1 MDDDPVKEEMRSMNL
16 LEKLKEELKQRIML
30 LDGAMGTMVQ
40 SYNLDEEAY
49 RGERFKD
56 TQTPVKGNHDLLSI
70 TKPEI
75 ICEIHQRYLEA
86 GADLIETNTF
96 NANAV
101 SLADYG
107 MEALAYE
114 LNVASAKLARRAIE
128 KYGRK
133 DGYLHYVVGSMGPT
147 NRTASLSP
155 DVNRPGFRNI
165 TFDELKEAYKEQA
178 NGLLDGGA
186 NILLVETIFDTLNA
200 KAALFAIQE
209 IAKSKDVVIPVM
221 VSGTVDNS
229 GRLLSGQV
237 IEAFYNSVS
246 HIDLLS
252 IGLNCAFGAKRLLPF
267 VEALAKV
274 AKFNVSV
281 HPNAGLPDLFGNY
294 NQKPKEMAQL
304 MERYVENGWVN
315 IVGGCCGTTC
325 EHIKQIANVAK
336 KYKPREIPVF
346 ETKTQLSGLEPLE
359 ISKGRNFVNIGE
371 RTNVSGS
378 KKFARL
384 IREKNLEEALSI
396 ASHQVINGAQIL
408 DVSMDD
414 AMIDAEKMLSEF
426 LRLIASEPDIAK
438 VPVMVDSSKWEVIEA
453 ALKCLQGKSV
463 VNSISL
469 KEGEEDFIAKAKK
482 IHAYGAA
489 AVVMLFDEKGQ
500 ADTYERK
507 IEIAERSYQILIGK
521 AGFPAG
527 NIIFDS
533 NVLAIGTGLPEHNNY
548 AVDFI
553 RAVRWI
559 KENLPHAK
567 TSGGISNLSFA
578 FRGNNRVREAIH
590 SVFLFHAIDAG
601 LDMGIVNPAMLEI
614 YDNIPKNLLLLTED
628 LVLNRRAD
636 ATQRLLAFAEQNEL
650 SGKKEEDFDQWRKV
664 SVQERMNHALT
675 KGILDFV
682 EQDVEELRKK
692 YNAALDVV
700 EGPLM
705 EGMGKVGELFG
716 SGKMF
721 LPQVIKSA
729 RVMKKA
735 VAYLLPFIEEE
746 KKNAGDTSPKGK
758 ILIATVKGDV
768 HDIGKNIVSVVL
780 SCNNYDIIDLG
791 VMVPPEKIVETAKK
805 ENVDIIGLSGLITP
819 SLEEMI
825 TVARDLEREKL
836 DIPLL
841 IGGAT
846 TSKIHTA
853 LKIDPVYSAPVVYVK
868 DASQS
873 VNRVNNLLVKDLK
886 KGFIHRLKEDYQR
899 TIEKYNQSQS
909 GAEYIA
915 IEEARENRYPVDWGN
930 AQIQSPAFLGSKVL
944 ENYPLKNLLKYI
956 DWTFFF
962 HSWDLSG
969 RYPGILNDP
978 VKGAEAKKLFEDA
991 QQMLD
996 RIIHKNMLQ
1005 ANAIFG
1011 FFPANADGDD
1021 MVVFNEK
1028 GTQEIARLPM
1038 LRNQRL
1044 KPENEA
1050 NLCLSDFI
1058 IPIEYKKKDYIG
1070 LFALTAGLG
1079 AEKWVNEFKEEGN
1092 DYDAIMLKILAD
1104 RLAEAFAELL
1114 HEKVRRE
1121 YWGYAINEKLIP
1133 DDLLHQR
1140 YRGVRP
1146 AIGHPSLPD
1155 HPLKKPVFELLK
1167 VDEQVGIEL
1176 TENYMMQPQAS
1187 VCGLYMAHPE
1197 SKYFNIQKIGKDQV
1211 ADYAVRWETAVEDIE
1226 KRLAQNL
1233 NYK

>member
-1 MDDDPVKEEMRSMNL
+1 MNL
-16 LEKLKEELKQRIML
+16 PEKLNEELKQRIFV

-40 SYNLDEEAY
+40 SYNLDEKAY

-56 TQTPVKGNHDLLSI
+56 IQNSVKGNHDILSI
-70 TKPEI
+70 TQPEI

-107 MEALAYE
+107 MEKWAYE

-128 KYGRK
+128 KFGK
-133 DGYLHYVVGSMGPT
+133 KNGHPHYVVGSMGPT

-165 TFDELKEAYKEQA
+165 TFDELKKAYHTQA
-178 NGLLDGGA
+178 KGLLDGGA
-186 NILLVETIFDTLNA
+186 DILLVETIFDTLNA
-200 KAALFAIQE
+200 KAALMAIEE
-209 IAKSKDVVIPVM
+209 IGKNRGIKIPIM
-221 VSGTVDNS
+221 VSGTVDQS

-237 IEAFYNSVS
+237 VEAFYYSVS

-274 AKFNVSV
+274 AKFNISV

-294 NQKPKEMAQL
+294 SQKAREMAQL
-304 MERYVENGWVN
+304 IERYLEKGLVN

-325 EHIKQIANVAK
+325 EHIRQIAKVARR
-336 KYKPREIPVF
+336 YKPRQIPVF
-346 ETKTQLSGLEPLE
+346 ECKTQLAGLEPLE
-359 ISKGRNFVNIGE
+359 ICRGRNFVNIGE

-378 KKFARL
+378 KKFAQL
-384 IREKNLEEALSI
+384 IREHNYEKALNV
-396 ASHQVINGAQIL
+396 ARHQVVNGAQIL
-408 DVSMDD
+408 DISMDD
-414 AMIDAEKMLSEF
+414 AMIEAETMMPEF

-438 VPVMVDSSKWEVIEA
+438 VPVMADSSKWEVIES
-453 ALKCLQGKSV
+453 ALQCLQGKSV

-469 KEGEEDFIAKAKK
+469 KEGEADFIEKAQK
-482 IHAYGAA
+482 IHSYGAA

-500 ADTYERK
+500 ADSYERK
-507 IEIAERSYQILIGK
+507 IEIAKRSYIILTEK
-521 AGFPAG
+521 AGFPAED
-527 NIIFDS
+527 IIFDP
-533 NVLAIGTGLPEHNNY
+533 NVLAIGTGLSEHNNY

-553 RAVRWI
+553 KAVKWI

-590 SVFLFHAIDAG
+590 SVFLYHAIQAG
-601 LDMGIVNPAMLEI
+601 LDMGIVNPAMIEI
-614 YDNIPKNLLLLTED
+614 YDNIPKDLLQLTED

-636 ATQRLLAFAEQNEL
+636 ATQRLLAFAEQNKL
-650 SGKKEEDFDQWRKV
+650 SGKKEEDFDQWRKAP
-664 SVQERMNHALT
+664 VQERINHALI
-675 KGILDFV
+675 KGILDFI

-692 YNAALDVV
+692 YETSLQVV

-758 ILIATVKGDV
+758 ILLATVKGDV

-780 SCNNYDIIDLG
+780 SCNHYEIIDLG

-805 ENVDIIGLSGLITP
+805 EQVDIIGLSGLITP

-825 TVARDLEREKL
+825 TVARELEREKL

-873 VNRVNNLLVKDLK
+873 VNMVNSLLVKDLK
-886 KGFIHRLKEDYQR
+886 IDFIHRLNEDYQR
-899 TIEKYNQSQS
+899 AIEKYNQSQS
-909 GAEYIA
+909 GAEYIT
-915 IEEARENRYPVDWGN
+915 IEEARENRYHVDWEN
-930 AQIQSPAFLGSKVL
+930 SQIQRPAFLGPKVL

-962 HSWDLSG
+962 HAWDLSG

-978 VKGAEAKKLFEDA
+978 VKGAAAKKLFEDA
-991 QQMLD
+991 QQMLE

-1005 ANAIFG
+1005 ANAAFG

-1021 MVVFNEK
+1021 IVVFNEN
-1028 GTQEIARLPM
+1028 GNREIVRLPM

-1044 KPENEA
+1044 KPEKEA

-1079 AEKWVNEFKEEGN
+1079 AEQWVKEFKEAGN
-1092 DYDAIMLKILAD
+1092 DYDAIMLKILAN

-1121 YWGYAINEKLIP
+1121 YWGYAIDEKLSH
-1133 DDLLHQR
+1133 DDILHER
-1140 YRGVRP
+1140 YRGIRP
-1146 AIGHPSLPD
+1146 AIGYPSLPD
-1155 HPLKKPVFELLK
+1155 HALKKPVFDLLK
-1167 VDEQVGIEL
+1167 ADEIGIEL
-1176 TENYMMQPQAS
+1176 TENFMMQPQAS
-1187 VCGLYMAHPE
+1187 VCGFYLAHPE
-1197 SKYFNIQKIGKDQV
+1197 SKYFNIQKTGKGQV
-1211 ADYAVRWETAVEDIE
+1211 ADYALRSGISLEEAE

-1233 NYK
+1233 NYT

>member
-1 MDDDPVKEEMRSMNL
+1 MNL
-16 LEKLKEELKQRIML
+16 FEKIKKELTQRIFV

-40 SYNLDEEAY
+40 SYNLDEKAY

-56 TQTPVKGNHDLLSI
+56 IQTPVKGNHDLLSI
-70 TKPEI
+70 TKPEV

-107 MEALAYE
+107 LEALAYE

-128 KYGRK
+128 KFEKKNGNP
-133 DGYLHYVVGSMGPT
+133 HYVVGSMGPT

-155 DVNRPGFRNI
+155 DINRPAFRNI
-165 TFDELKEAYKEQA
+165 TFDELKKAYHTQA
-178 NGLLDGGA
+178 EGLLDGGA
-186 NILLVETIFDTLNA
+186 DILLVETIFDTLNA
-200 KAALFAIQE
+200 KAALFAIEE
-209 IAKSKDVVIPVM
+209 IGKKREIKIPIM
-221 VSGTVDNS
+221 VSGTVDQS

-237 IEAFYNSVS
+237 VEAFYNSVA

-294 NQKPKEMAQL
+294 SQQAKEMAQFIKEYL
-304 MERYVENGWVN
+304 EKGLLN
-315 IVGGCCGTTC
+315 IVGGCCGTTY

-336 KYKPREIPVF
+336 KYKPREMPVF
-346 ETKTQLSGLEPLE
+346 ECKTKLSGLEPLE
-359 ISKGRNFVNIGE
+359 ISKAKNFVNIGE

-384 IREKNLEEALSI
+384 IRGKNLEEALSI
-396 ASHQVINGAQIL
+396 ARHQVVNGAQIL

-414 AMIDAEKMLSEF
+414 AMIDAEKMLPEF

-438 VPVMVDSSKWEVIEA
+438 VPVMVDSSKWEVIES

-469 KEGEEDFIAKAKK
+469 KEGEVDFIEKAQK

-489 AVVMLFDEKGQ
+489 VVVMLFDEKGQ

-507 IEIAERSYQILIGK
+507 IEIAKRSYTILTEK
-521 AGFPAG
+521 AGFPAED
-527 NIIFDS
+527 IIFDA
-533 NVLAIGTGLPEHNNY
+533 NVLAIGTGLPEHKNY
-548 AVDFI
+548 AVNFI
-553 RAVRWI
+553 NAVKWI

-590 SVFLFHAIDAG
+590 SVFLYHGIRAG

-614 YDNIPKNLLLLTED
+614 YDNIPKDLLQLTED

-636 ATQRLLAFAEQNEL
+636 ATQRLLAFAQQNEL
-650 SGKKEEDFDQWRKV
+650 SGKEEEDFDQWRKAP
-664 SVQERMNHALT
+664 VQERINHALI
-675 KGILDFV
+675 KGILDFI
-682 EQDVEELRKK
+682 EQDAEELRKNYK
-692 YNAALDVV
+692 TALEVV

-705 EGMGKVGELFG
+705 EGMGIVGELFG

-746 KKNAGDTSPKGK
+746 KKNTGDTSTKGK
-758 ILIATVKGDV
+758 ILLATVKGDV
-768 HDIGKNIVSVVL
+768 HDIGKNIVNVVL
-780 SCNNYDIIDLG
+780 SCNNYEIIDLG
-791 VMVPPEKIVETAKK
+791 VMVPSEKIVETAIK

-825 TVARDLEREKL
+825 SVARELESEKM
-836 DIPLL
+836 DISLL

-853 LKIDPVYSAPVVYVK
+853 FKIDPVYSAPVVYVK

-873 VNRVNNLLVKDLK
+873 VNVVNSLLVNDLK
-886 KGFIHRLKEDYQR
+886 KDFIHRLKEDYQR
-899 TIEKYNQSQS
+899 VMKKYNQTQSRAEYITIEK
-909 GAEYIA
+909 
-915 IEEARENRYPVDWGN
+915 ARGNRYPVDWEN
-930 AQIQSPAFLGSKVL
+930 TQIQPPAFLGSKML

-962 HSWDLSG
+962 HAWDLSG

-978 VKGAEAKKLFEDA
+978 VKGTEAKKLFEDA

-996 RIIHKNMLQ
+996 RMIQKNMLQ
-1005 ANAIFG
+1005 ANAAFG
-1011 FFPANADGDD
+1011 FFPTNADGDD
-1021 MVVFNEK
+1021 IIIYNEN
-1028 GTQEIARLPM
+1028 GNQEKTRLPM

-1044 KPENEA
+1044 QPEKEA

-1058 IPIEYKKKDYIG
+1058 IPADYKKKDYIG

-1079 AEKWVNEFKEEGN
+1079 AEKWVNEFKEAGN

-1121 YWGYAINEKLIP
+1121 YWGYAINEKLSH
-1133 DDLLHQR
+1133 DDILHER
-1140 YRGVRP
+1140 YRGIRP
-1146 AIGHPSLPD
+1146 AIGYPSLPD
-1155 HPLKKPVFELLK
+1155 HALKKPVFDLLK
-1167 VDEQVGIEL
+1167 VNEIGIEL
-1176 TENYMMQPQAS
+1176 TENFMMQPQAS
-1187 VCGLYMAHPE
+1187 VCGFFLAHPE
-1197 SKYFNIQKIGKDQV
+1197 SKYFNIQKTGKDQV
-1211 ADYAVRWETAVEDIE
+1211 ADYALRSGISIEEAE